1 MNKGL
6 SEDQIKRDVCDIGR
20 RMYMNGFVAA
30 NDGNISVKIN
40 DNEIITTPTGVSKGF
55 MTPEMLCNIDLDG
68 NVIRGNTKPSSEIK
82 MHLRVYQENPEIK
95 AVTHSH
101 SPYATAFAIARTP
114 LDKALLP
121 EAIVNLGSVPVAEY
135 ATPGTNDVS
144 ESIAEFVMDYNCV
157 LLANHGAV
165 TWGTDLM
172 QAYFRM
178 ETLEYYAKIL
188 FITTMLG
195 NAKELSCNDISSLLQ
210 IRQKQGITTG
220 GVPAK
225 CNDVQN
231 SLDAQQSS
239 QEDLLVQRVT
249 DAVLKKLTDI

>member
-6 SEDQIKRDVCDIGR
+6 SEYQVKKDICEVGR

-40 DNEIITTPTGVSKGF
+40 DNEIVTTPTGVSKGF
-55 MTPEMLCNIDLDG
+55 MTPEMLCNIDLEG
-68 NVIRGNTKPSSEIK
+68 NVIRGKTKPSSEIK
-82 MHLRVYQENPEIK
+82 MHLRVYKENPNIR

-114 LDKALLP
+114 MDKALLP

-144 ESIAEFVMDYNCV
+144 ESIARYVRDYNCV

-165 TWGTDLM
+165 TWGVDLM

-178 ETLEYYAKIL
+178 ETLEYYAKLL

-195 NAKELSCNDISSLLQ
+195 NAKELSCNDINSLIK

-220 GVPAK
+220 GVPAI
-225 CNDVQN
+225 CNDSVN
-231 SLDAQQSS
+231 SLDAQKSS
-239 QEDLLVQRVT
+239 QEDLLVEKVT
-249 DAVLKKLTDI
+249 NAVLRKLNNI

>member
-6 SEDQIKRDVCDIGR
+6 SEYQVKKDICEIGR
-20 RMYMNGFVAA
+20 RMYRNGFVAA

-40 DNEIITTPTGVSKGF
+40 DNEIVTTPTGVSKGF
-55 MTPEMLCNIDLDG
+55 MTPEMLCKIDLDG
-68 NVIRGNTKPSSEIK
+68 NIIIGNMRPSSEIK
-82 MHLRVYQENPEIK
+82 MHLRIYKENPKIK

-114 LDKALLP
+114 MNKAIIP

-135 ATPGTNDVS
+135 ATPGTNEVS
-144 ESIAEFVMDYNCV
+144 ESIAEFVKEYNCV

-178 ETLEYYAKIL
+178 ETLEYYAKLL
-188 FITTMLG
+188 FITTTLG
-195 NAKELSCNDISSLLQ
+195 NAKELSCNDISNLLK
-210 IRQKQGITTG
+210 IREKQGITTG
-220 GVPAK
+220 GIPAK
-225 CNDVQN
+225 CNDAQS
-231 SLDAQQSS
+231 SLDLQKSS
-239 QEDLLVQRVT
+239 HEDLLVQRVT
-249 DAVLKKLTDI
+249 EAVLSKLKKL